1 MLSLEWVFLLF
12 PPSSV
17 SSLYISLPLP
27 APLLLT
33 QTSLFLSFSLLFTPL
48 PLPFM
53 GAIDVAAIA
62 KTEGESMVKREEER
76 MGEAEYMKG
85 VRHLCDTGVTKVPS
99 RYILPA
105 PDRPHIVRCGDSTSS
120 HNLKLPIIDLSL
132 LHTPKRAMA
141 LEALSMACKEYGF
154 FQVVNHGIP
163 CEVIEDMTDVSKRFF
178 GMPYDER
185 EKYMSSDLRSPVRY
199 GTSFN
204 QIKDRVFCWRDFL
217 KLNCQPLE
225 SVLPF
230 WPSSPADMREK
241 TSAYANGMKSLFK
254 ELMSAILESLGV
266 SIKVLSEFDNGSH
279 LMVVNCFPPCPEPNL
294 TLGMPPH
301 SDYGFLTLLLQ
312 DQVAGLQVQYNNE
325 WVTIEPVPGAFV
337 VNIGDH
343 LEIFSNGIYKSILHR
358 VLVNS
363 LQNRISIASLHSMPV
378 EKVISPAA
386 ELVSESSPKRYMDT
400 DFSTFLNYISSTEFK
415 KKNFLES
422 RKLTRTMDQTTEGQL
437 C

>member
-1 MLSLEWVFLLF
+1 
-12 PPSSV
+12 
-17 SSLYISLPLP
+17 
-27 APLLLT
+27 
-33 QTSLFLSFSLLFTPL
+33 
-48 PLPFM
+48 M
-53 GAIDVAAIA
+53 GAIDITSRD
-62 KTEGESMVKREEER
+62 KMEGESKVNIEEER
-76 MGEAEYMKG
+76 RGEAEHMKG
-85 VRHLCDTGVTKVPS
+85 VRHLYDAGVTKVPG

-105 PDRPHIVRCGDSTSS
+105 SERPHIVSCGDTTST

-132 LHTPKRAMA
+132 LHTPKRAMV
-141 LEALSMACKEYGF
+141 LEALSLACKEFGF

-163 CEVIEDMTDVSKRFF
+163 NEVVQEMVEVSKRFF
-178 GMPYDER
+178 GMSYEER
-185 EKYMSSDLRSPVRY
+185 AKYMSSDLQSPVRY

-204 QIKDRVFCWRDFL
+204 QIRDRVFCWRDFL
-217 KLNCQPLE
+217 KLNCQPLD

-230 WPSSPADMREK
+230 WPSSPADLREK
-241 TSAYANGMKSLFK
+241 TIAYANGTKTLFM

-266 SIKVLSEFDNGSH
+266 DKKFLSEFDDGSH
-279 LMVVNCFPPCPEPNL
+279 LMVVNCYPPCPEPNL

-312 DQVAGLQVQYNNE
+312 DEVEGLQVQYKDE

-337 VNIGDH
+337 VNVGDH

-378 EKVISPAA
+378 EKVIGPAT
-386 ELVSESSPKRYMDT
+386 ELVSESTPKQFMDT
-400 DFSTFLNYISSTEFK
+400 DFAAFLEYISSTEFK

-422 RKLTRTMDQTTEGQL
+422 RKLTCTREQRTEGQP